1 MQCRRRCARRWSFPW
16 SQTRRHRQV
25 RLKKAPAKSHAQ
37 PCGCCSDRM
46 AFVRSLEE
54 IQPKPTLTRRHGS
67 RFRRSKGPRAR
78 RHDHTRR
85 SGQKDRATAAF
96 SRRRK
101 KRVSGTE
108 NDPETVGVSRA
119 VDGSQAR
126 APRLAGL
133 VVDDVDLRSSQRSL
147 EPPSSMRTRPP
158 AYRCGC

>member
-1 MQCRRRCARRWSFPW
+1 
-16 SQTRRHRQV
+16 
-25 RLKKAPAKSHAQ
+25 
-37 PCGCCSDRM
+37 M

-54 IQPKPTLTRRHGS
+54 IQPKSALTRRHRG

-85 SGQKDRATAAF
+85 SGQKDPATAAF

-108 NDPETVGVSRA
+108 NDPETVDVSRD
-119 VDGSQAR
+119 VDGWQGHA
-126 APRLAGL
+126 LCVAGV
-133 VVDDVDLRSSQRSL
+133 VVDEGGLRSSQRSL

-158 AYRCGC
+158 ASRCAPRAPVRGRNTCVGTMLDVTPRPQYVGGPSEALEAAAVVARGAG